1 MAAIKFSRIILA
13 ILLSIFFIFVF
24 NCCGAKTAEDFFNK
38 GKEFSKIN
46 DSDQAIK
53 NYNQAIKLDPKM
65 VKAYNNRGVAYVVN
79 KQYDLAIDDFT
90 KVIELESNHG
100 KAYFNR
106 AIAHWCK
113 SDKEKARQDVQK
125 AQALGITVDP
135 EFIKKIQELPS
146 PAK

>member
-1 MAAIKFSRIILA
+1 MATIKFSRIILA
-13 ILLSIFFIFVF
+13 IFLSVFFIFVF
-24 NCCGAKTAEDFFNK
+24 NCYGLETAEDFFSK

-46 DSDQAIK
+46 DSDRAIK

-65 VKAYNNRGVAYVVN
+65 AKAYNNRGVAYVG
-79 KQYDLAIDDFT
+79 KKEYDLAIADFT
-90 KVIELESNHG
+90 KVIELDPKHG

-106 AIAHWCK
+106 SIAHWCK

-125 AQALGITVDP
+125 AQELGITVDP
-135 EFIKKIQELPS
+135 EFIKKIQDPPS